1 MIGIFGGTFDPVHYG
16 HLRCAL
22 ELLQDL
28 PLTEVR
34 LTPCHIPPHR
44 DTPRASAGQRLRMLQ
59 AALDSAPGLVI
70 DTRELSREGPSYSV
84 DTLRELRAEVGATPL
99 CLIMGQDAFNG
110 LDTWHRWQELIE
122 LAHLVVAHRP
132 GWTRPQ
138 SGSVAELLSHHGVS
152 NVEQLRMQP
161 AGCILPWAVTA
172 LDISA
177 SAIRAMVSV
186 GKNPRFLLPDAV
198 WRIIAGEGLY
208 SASEQVPSPIGRGPG

>member
-1 MIGIFGGTFDPVHYG
+1 MIGIFGGTFDPVHFG

-28 PLTEVR
+28 SLTEVR
-34 LTPCHIPPHR
+34 LIPCRIPPHR
-44 DTPRASAGQRLRMLQ
+44 DTPCASAEQRLRMLR
-59 AALDSAPGLVI
+59 AALDSTPGLVI

-84 DTLRELRAEVGATPL
+84 DTLQSLRAEVGATPL
-99 CLIMGQDAFNG
+99 CLILGQDAFNG
-110 LDTWHRWQELIE
+110 LDSWHCWQELIE

-138 SGSVAELLSHHGVS
+138 SGPVADLLIRHGVTAAAPLH
-152 NVEQLRMQP
+152 QQP

-177 SAIRAMVSV
+177 SFIRATVRT
-186 GKNPRFLLPDAV
+186 GKSPRFLLPDAV
-198 WRIIAGEGLY
+198 WRIIASEGLY
-208 SASEQVPSPIGRGPG
+208 AEQDTG